1 MTTPA
6 PGLPPVFVL
15 DVDNTLLDNDA
26 IKADLDG
33 HLRALLGDE
42 PTERFWRLYEDAR
55 MASDTVNLPLTLES
69 FAPEVAD
76 PAVVARVRS
85 IVMDYPFTKR
95 LYPDTLA
102 TLAHLR
108 EIGLPA
114 IVSDGDNI
122 YQPLKIE
129 QSGLAAAVD
138 WRVLIYVHKEEHLD
152 EIMAR
157 WPANIYV
164 MVDDKARI
172 LSETKRLYPDLFV
185 TIHVR
190 QGHYGLDPLVYS
202 PAPDLTVDH
211 IGDLRTFTLAQ
222 LTHHQ
227 DH

>member
-6 PGLPPVFVL
+6 PGQPPVFIL
-15 DVDNTLLDNDA
+15 DCDNTLLDNDA
-26 IKADLDG
+26 LKADMDAQ
-33 HLRALLGDE
+33 LRALLGE
-42 PTERFWRLYEDAR
+42 ELTERFWRHYEDAR
-55 MASDTVNLPLTLES
+55 MASDTVNLPLTLDS

-76 PAVVARVRS
+76 SATMERVRS
-85 IVMDYPFTKR
+85 IVMDYPFATR

-108 EIGLPA
+108 EIGVPT

-129 QSGLAAAVD
+129 RSGLAAAVD
-138 WRVLIYVHKEEHLD
+138 WHVLIYLHKEEHLD
-152 EIMAR
+152 DIMAR

-172 LSETKRLYPDLFV
+172 LAESKRLRPDLFV

-190 QGHYGLDPLVYS
+190 QGHYGVDTQVYS
-202 PAPDLTVDH
+202 PAPDLTIDH
-211 IGDLRTFTLAQ
+211 IGDLHTFTLAQ
-222 LTHHQ
+222 LTRHQ